1 MKDHVQKAIEEGK
14 MERKH
19 ILVDCT
25 APWCS
30 ACRSQDSIIERVRET
45 LKDVVVTILDVEERP
60 EVAESYD
67 ILSLPAILIF
77 DPNGRLRWR
86 SAGKIVPFEE
96 IVKVVKGIEQDNSPR
111 ARGGDRVDDGSC
123 Y

>member
-30 ACRSQDSIIERVRET
+30 ACRAQDSIIERVRET
-45 LKDVVVTILDVEERP
+45 LKDAVVTILDVEERP

-77 DPNGRLRWR
+77 DPNSRLRWR
-86 SAGKIVPFEE
+86 SAGRIVPFEE
-96 IVKVVKGIEQDNSPR
+96 LVKVVKGIDQDSSPR
-111 ARGGDRVDDGSC
+111 AGG
-123 Y
+123 